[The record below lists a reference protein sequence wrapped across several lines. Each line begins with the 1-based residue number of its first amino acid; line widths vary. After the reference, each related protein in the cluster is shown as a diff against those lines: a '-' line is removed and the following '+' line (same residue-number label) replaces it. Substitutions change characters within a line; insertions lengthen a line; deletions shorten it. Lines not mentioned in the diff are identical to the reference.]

1 MITCLL
7 DASNNHKLTSF
18 KQCDYYG
25 LRSQNITKYFCELL
39 QEVDGRIIFLLL
51 FIQVFKVDSSGDQD
65 NYRIYIMTAA
75 VQEMQYNSYVF
86 IIHQTETVLY
96 SQIHRNYIVIFII
109 TRIAFTDIS
118 CETFSCS
125 TSIVLSII
133 KFLA

>member
-1 MITCLL
+1 M
-7 DASNNHKLTSF
+7 
-18 KQCDYYG
+18 
-25 LRSQNITKYFCELL
+25 
-39 QEVDGRIIFLLL
+39 L

>member
-1 MITCLL
+1 M
-7 DASNNHKLTSF
+7 
-18 KQCDYYG
+18 
-25 LRSQNITKYFCELL
+25 
-39 QEVDGRIIFLLL
+39 L
-51 FIQVFKVDSSGDQD
+51 FIQVSKVDSGGDQD

-96 SQIHRNYIVIFII
+96 SQIRRNYIFIFII
-109 TRIAFTDIS
+109 TRIAFTDVS
-118 CETFSCS
+118 RETFLCSS

>member
-1 MITCLL
+1 M
-7 DASNNHKLTSF
+7 
-18 KQCDYYG
+18 
-25 LRSQNITKYFCELL
+25 
-39 QEVDGRIIFLLL
+39 L
-51 FIQVFKVDSSGDQD
+51 FIQVSKVDSGGDQD

-96 SQIHRNYIVIFII
+96 SQIRRTDIVIFII
-109 TRIAFTDIS
+109 TRIAFIDVS
-118 CETFSCS
+118 RETFSCSS